1 MDQNINNRLLNNP
14 ALANQSTDSG
24 DAESGLLGTSIP
36 INELRQIIKQV
47 APTDVTV
54 LITGESGV
62 GKEVVAK
69 EIHHHS
75 KRADKPFITVNCG
88 AIPEGIIESELFGH
102 VKGSF
107 TGAVDTRKGYFEA
120 ANNGTI
126 FLDEIGE
133 LPIQT
138 QVKFLRVI
146 ENGEYIKVGGSKPE
160 KVNVR
165 IIAATNKNL
174 EQLIST
180 NTFREDLYYRLRSIN
195 IVIPPLRERK
205 EDITILFNHFIKVFT
220 ERNKIS
226 YKGITNE
233 AMDFVINYNW
243 PGNVRQ
249 LRNFTE
255 SLLTLNADKLIELPD
270 VIRQLN
276 IRPVENNLPAPVFAQ
291 QDEKQLLF
299 GALYELKKDIMDIK
313 RHLVQL
319 EENKAADSPQNGFY
333 VSDDKIDNISFDE
346 FEQELLTYYYN
357 KYHGNINKIA
367 DKLKISNRTLYRKF
381 KLYGLKNGKIH

>member
-1 MDQNINNRLLNNP
+1 MSEFQNNKQN
-14 ALANQSTDSG
+14 SS
-24 DAESGLLGTSIP
+24 AENGGLLGVSIP
-36 INELRQIIKQV
+36 IIELRQIIKQV

-69 EIHHHS
+69 EIHRQS
-75 KRADKPFITVNCG
+75 NRSNKPFVTVNCG

-102 VKGSF
+102 IKGSF
-107 TGAVDTRKGYFEA
+107 TGATETRKGYFEA

-133 LPIQT
+133 LPMQT

-146 ENGEYIKVGGSKPE
+146 ENGEFIKVGGTKPE
-160 KVNVR
+160 TVNVR
-165 IIAATNKNL
+165 ILAATNKNL
-174 EQLIST
+174 ELLIES
-180 NTFREDLYYRLRSIN
+180 NSFREDLYYRLRSIN

-205 EDITILFNHFIKVFT
+205 EDIKILFDYFVEQFCS
-220 ERNKIS
+220 RNNIN
-226 YKGITNE
+226 YKGISDE
-233 AMDFVINYNW
+233 AMQFIINYSW

-249 LRNFTE
+249 LRNFAE
-255 SLLTLNADKLIELPD
+255 SLITLNIDKKIELAD
-270 VIRQLN
+270 VEKQLN
-276 IRPVENNLPAPVFAQ
+276 IQLGDKNLPTPVFNMK
-291 QDEKQLLF
+291 DERQLLF
-299 GALYELKKDIMDIK
+299 GALFELKKDIMDIK
-313 RHLVQL
+313 HQL
-319 EENKAADSPQNGFY
+319 TNMEEQKSNAVPENGFF

-381 KLYGLKNGKIH
+381 KLYGLKNGKVY

>member
-1 MDQNINNRLLNNP
+1 MEQNIN
-14 ALANQSTDSG
+14 
-24 DAESGLLGTSIP
+24 SGLLGVSIP
-36 INELRQIIKQV
+36 IIELRQIIKQV

-54 LITGESGV
+54 LITGESGA

-69 EIHHHS
+69 EIHRLS
-75 KRADKPFITVNCG
+75 NRSNKPFITVNCG

-102 VKGSF
+102 TKGSF
-107 TGAVDTRKGYFEA
+107 TGATETRKGYFES
-120 ANNGTI
+120 ANEGTI

-133 LPIQT
+133 LPLQT

-146 ENGEYIKVGGSKPE
+146 ENGEYIRVGGSKTE

-174 EQLIST
+174 EQLITT
-180 NTFREDLYYRLRSIN
+180 NSFREDLYYRLRSIN

-205 EDITILFNHFIKVFT
+205 EDISILYNNFVEQFCK
-220 ERNKIS
+220 RNSID
-226 YKGITNE
+226 YKGISDD
-233 AMDFVINYNW
+233 AMDFIRNYNW

-255 SLLTLNADKLIELPD
+255 SLITLNVSKKIETAD
-270 VIRQLN
+270 VIKQLN
-276 IRPVENNLPAPVFAQ
+276 IPQNEKNLPAPVYSYNQ

-299 GALYELKKDIMDIK
+299 GALFELKKDIMDIK
-313 RHLVQL
+313 HQL
-319 EENKAADSPQNGFY
+319 TAIEERSDSAVPGNGFY
-333 VSDDKIDNISFDE
+333 LSDEKIDNISFDE

-381 KLYGLKNGKIH
+381 KLYGVKNGKAY